1 MISEEKV
8 IMRNNMNMLRK
19 LSVFA
24 ACVVGVCASNFVFA
38 LDRVTMKDGTVYEG
52 EIIRE
57 EACCVWIKVTK
68 NGKTAEKMVF
78 KSDAKSV
85 EKNVDSAQPPA
96 AEPEKKVEPAAVKP
110 AVQSTPTEAKKD
122 EKSEAKPEEKPAVFN
137 PGVPRAAVIT
147 LGDHK
152 SNKDMVGV
160 YLTAY
165 ALEQARPMLEEEI
178 GNDKSG
184 VVVLRVSSGGGA
196 LFEIQRV
203 SDELQFNYKPRFR
216 VVAWIESAISAA
228 AMSSLCIE
236 EIYFTPVGN
245 FGACTGWFGNL
256 QAVKGAELE
265 KVLAMMRSI
274 SARGGYHP
282 DIMRAMQIQY
292 PLSCTIDEDGKIHWY
307 GDTVSGKIIVN
318 RDGEVLTFNE
328 KSAREVYFS
337 KGTATTIQ
345 ELQQLMGYQEL
356 NWVGETVEGTPW
368 PVCKAEKWTLKYRDQ
383 TKKDEDEAQTIMR
396 DYQRNVAAASGSA
409 PEDRAPFVAKARKAL
424 ERLKRIAKNNEGV
437 VQIAIGADNEQLQKW
452 IEQQE
457 KMLKELLRDK

>member
-1 MISEEKV
+1 
-8 IMRNNMNMLRK
+8 MRNTKNMFRS

-24 ACVVGVCASNFVFA
+24 ACVIGVCASDVVFA

-57 EACCVWIKVTK
+57 ESCCVWIKVTK
-68 NGKTAEKMVF
+68 NGKSTEKMVF

-85 EKNVDSAQPPA
+85 EKNVDSADKPADEPKKAEQPGT
-96 AEPEKKVEPAAVKP
+96 VKP
-110 AVQSTPTEAKKD
+110 AVQPKAPEAKKEEKTPAKSE
-122 EKSEAKPEEKPAVFN
+122 EKSDEKPAVFN

-152 SNKDMVGV
+152 ASKDMVGV

-203 SDELQFNYKPRFR
+203 SDEIQFNYKPRFR

-256 QAVKGAELE
+256 QAVKGVELE
-265 KVLAMMRSI
+265 RVLAMMRSI

-318 RDGEVLTFNE
+318 RDGEILTFNE
-328 KSAREVYFS
+328 KNAREVYFS
-337 KGTATTIQ
+337 KGTAATIQ

-383 TKKDEDEAQTIMR
+383 TKKDEDESQTIMR

-409 PEDRAPFVAKARKAL
+409 PEDRPPFVAKARKAL

-437 VQIAIGADNEQLQKW
+437 VRIAIGADNEQLQKW
-452 IEQQE
+452 IEEQE
-457 KMLKELLRDK
+457 KMLKDLLRDK